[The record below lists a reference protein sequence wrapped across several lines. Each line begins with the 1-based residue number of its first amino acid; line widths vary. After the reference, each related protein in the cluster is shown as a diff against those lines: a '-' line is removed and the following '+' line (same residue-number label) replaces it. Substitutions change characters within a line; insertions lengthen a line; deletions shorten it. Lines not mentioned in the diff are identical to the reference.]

1 MIREIVVLGGG
12 TAGWMTATYLHT
24 AFGDRVSITV
34 VESGRVATIGVGE
47 ATFSTIRHFFDY
59 LGLVEPDW
67 MPACNATY
75 KLAIKFKNWRTP
87 EHYFYH
93 PFERLR
99 VTDGFTLADWWLK
112 IGPSDKFDQDCFILA
127 TLCDAKCSP
136 RRLDGTLF
144 ESTLE
149 ESDDRQRRTTLSEQD
164 TQFPYAYHFDAAL
177 LAEFLMKLGI
187 RKGVRRIVDDVI
199 ECRKDERGWIS
210 HLVTREHGEI
220 HGELFID
227 CSGFRGLLINQ
238 ALEEP
243 FISYQSTL
251 PNDCAVALR
260 VPVDIEREGIRPYT
274 TATAMEAGW
283 IWTIPLWA

>member
-1 MIREIVVLGGG
+1 MR
-12 TAGWMTATYLHT
+12 
-24 AFGDRVSITV
+24 
-34 VESGRVATIGVGE
+34 
-47 ATFSTIRHFFDY
+47 
-59 LGLVEPDW
+59 
-67 MPACNATY
+67 
-75 KLAIKFKNWRTP
+75 
-87 EHYFYH
+87 
-93 PFERLR
+93 
-99 VTDGFTLADWWLK
+99 
-112 IGPSDKFDQDCFILA
+112 
-127 TLCDAKCSP
+127 AKCSP

-199 ECRKDERGWIS
+199 ECQKDERGWIS